1 MKPIFAQIDDVL
13 KLADHASQQNA
24 MWLFVAAL
32 LVLGVF
38 IIVVWRWMV
47 SDREKLGSR
56 LTEITDRHI
65 TSCENLG
72 KVVEANT
79 AVLQRVE
86 KKL

>member
-1 MKPIFAQIDDVL
+1 MKPILAQAEEL
-13 KLADHASQQNA
+13 MKLADHASQQNA

-32 LVLGVF
+32 LVLGLF

-47 SDREKLGSR
+47 SDREKLAAR

-65 TSCENLG
+65 TSCENLSR
-72 KVVEANT
+72 VVEANT
-79 AVLQRVE
+79 TVLQRVE